1 MAEQHCEEYRKMSE
15 VNEQSLR
22 ELNETCDEFKT
33 KMSEDLERMKV
44 RKSLY
49 CCSDLPCTCE

>member
-1 MAEQHCEEYRKMSE
+1 MTEQHCEEYRKMSE
-15 VNEQSLR
+15 VNEQSLH
-22 ELNETCDEFKT
+22 ELNDTCDEFKT

-49 CCSDLPCTCE
+49 C